1 MRAVFQGNSWGRL
14 LLQERVIKVKDTAEL
29 TQILNNLKFTSDFWL
44 VMLPSI
50 LMALDVATGFI
61 NAWAKNIIQSS
72 IMRQGLARKF
82 GELTVIAIGQLFFYG
97 LGLPKYCVG
106 FISFYII
113 LMELVSIAENLDKLG
128 VPIPKFI
135 KKVLSNANKKIDEI
149 GEDPKEKQE
158 EPAENKPV
166 QKKKRSK
173 KQEEDSK

>member
-1 MRAVFQGNSWGRL
+1 MSDMNQF
-14 LLQERVIKVKDTAEL
+14 TEL
-29 TQILNNLKFTSDFWL
+29 MNQLKFTSDFWI
-44 VMLPSI
+44 VMIPSI

-61 NAWAKNIIQSS
+61 NAWAKNQIKSS
-72 IMRQGLARKF
+72 VMRQGLARKF

-135 KKVLSNANKKIDEI
+135 KKVLNNAEKKVNEI
-149 GEDPKEKQE
+149 GKEETKPKTTTR
-158 EPAENKPV
+158 
-166 QKKKRSK
+166 KKGGNNNGKS
-173 KQEEDSK
+173 SNG

>member
-1 MRAVFQGNSWGRL
+1 M
-14 LLQERVIKVKDTAEL
+14 AEL
-29 TQILNNLKFTSDFWL
+29 TEIMNNLKFTNDFWI

-61 NAWAKNIIQSS
+61 NAWAKNTIQSS

-113 LMELVSIAENLDKLG
+113 LMELVSIVENLDKLG

-135 KKVLSNANKKIDEI
+135 EKVLNNANKKIDEI
-149 GEDPKEKQE
+149 GESKQE
-158 EPAENKPV
+158 PEEKPA
-166 QKKKRSK
+166 KKRKTRSK
-173 KQEEDSK
+173 KEESK

>member
-1 MRAVFQGNSWGRL
+1 MNEVT
-14 LLQERVIKVKDTAEL
+14 E
-29 TQILNNLKFTSDFWL
+29 ILNGLRFTNDFW
-44 VMLPSI
+44 VVILPTI

-61 NAWAKNIIQSS
+61 NAWGKNTIQSS

-113 LMELVSIAENLDKLG
+113 LMELVSIVENLDKLG

-135 KKVLSNANKKIDEI
+135 KKVLNNANKKIDEI
-149 GEDPKEKQE
+149 GESKQE
-158 EPAENKPV
+158 PEEKPA
-166 QKKKRSK
+166 KKRKTRSK
-173 KQEEDSK
+173 KEESK